1 MTVYSSF
8 SIENFRCFEK
18 LTIEPLARVNLI
30 CGENNTG
37 KTALLEA
44 LWMHSGP
51 NLPDI
56 GLRLYGFRGMAG
68 PDPARLLYDLFRNF
82 DPHRTITLEA
92 KGDWNERY
100 RSLKIKSQPRG
111 PRVYVPQSSDEQSL
125 IGMTARETNV
135 SAVSDTEIVL
145 DYIDEHGSSF
155 VSTGRWEISEAPVP
169 EGLPLV
175 PFALTSQGM
184 AMNRASM
191 PPRPSNIFLSARHRN
206 RPEEDVARFGNVVL
220 EGDADSIV
228 NCLKAV
234 DPRIARLE
242 TIAALPSP
250 MIYAEIGIGR
260 PVPMGFLGDSVG
272 RLLSMALAF
281 QEASNGKILIDEVEN
296 GLHHSALQG
305 VWENL
310 NRLSQRFN
318 VQVFATTHSYECM
331 VAARDAFTS
340 AEQNDLHI
348 HRLQRQD
355 DAITAVTY
363 PFEALDF
370 TLDYGAEVR

>member
-1 MTVYSSF
+1 LYTSF
-8 SIENFRCFEK
+8 TIENFRCFEK

-37 KTALLEA
+37 KTALLES

-51 NLPDI
+51 NSPDL
-56 GLRLYGFRGMAG
+56 GLRLNNFRGITG
-68 PDPARLLYDLFRNF
+68 VDPRRLLHDLFRNF
-82 DPHRTITLEA
+82 DPQRIITLEA
-92 KGDWNERY
+92 QGDWSGYY

-111 PRVYVPQSSDEQSL
+111 PEVFVPQAPDEQSL
-125 IGMTARETNV
+125 VGRVARETNV
-135 SAVSDTEIVL
+135 SAISDTEIVL
-145 DYIDEHGSSF
+145 DYIDEHGQGF
-155 VSTGRWEISEAPVP
+155 VSTGRWEISEAPLP
-169 EGLPLV
+169 DGMPLV

-184 AMNRASM
+184 AMSRANM
-191 PPRPSNIFLSARHRN
+191 PARPSSIFLSARHRS

-220 EGDADSIV
+220 EGAAESIV

-234 DPRIARLE
+234 DSRIDRLE
-242 TIAALPSP
+242 TIAAPPSP

-260 PVPMGFLGDSVG
+260 PVPMGFLGDGVG

-281 QEASNGKILIDEVEN
+281 QEASNGAILIDEIEN
-296 GLHHSALQG
+296 GLHHKALHG

-310 NRLSQRFN
+310 NRLSRNFN

-331 VAARDAFTS
+331 VAARDAFTA
-340 AEQNDLHI
+340 AEQQDLHI
-348 HRLQRQD
+348 HRLNRGD
-355 DAITAVTY
+355 GGIAATTY

-370 TLDYGAEVR
+370 TLSYGAEVR

>member
-1 MTVYSSF
+1 MYTSF
-8 SIENFRCFEK
+8 RIENFRCFEE

-44 LWMHSGP
+44 LWLHSGP
-51 NLPDI
+51 NSPDL
-56 GLRLYGFRGMAG
+56 GLRLNGFRGIAG
-68 PDPARLLYDLFRNF
+68 ADPRRLLHDLFRNF
-82 DPHRTITLEA
+82 DPQRTITLEA
-92 KGDWNERY
+92 KGNWNKY
-100 RSLKIKSQPRG
+100 HRSLKIKSRPRG
-111 PRVYVPQSSDEQSL
+111 PELFVPQSPDEQSPA
-125 IGMTARETNV
+125 GRVFRETNV

-145 DYIDEHGSSF
+145 NYTDEHGESF

-169 EGLPLV
+169 DGMPIV
-175 PFALTSQGM
+175 PITLTSQGM
-184 AMNRASM
+184 AVSRANM
-191 PPRPSNIFLSARHRN
+191 PARPSNIFLSARHRN

-220 EGDADSIV
+220 EGGASSIV

-234 DPRIARLE
+234 DPRVARLE
-242 TIAALPSP
+242 TIAAPPSP

-260 PVPMGFLGDSVG
+260 PVPMGFLGDGVG

-281 QEASNGKILIDEVEN
+281 QEATNGTILIDEVEN
-296 GLHHSALQG
+296 GLHHKALQG

-318 VQVFATTHSYECM
+318 VQVFATTHSYESM
-331 VAARDAFTS
+331 VAARDAF
-340 AEQNDLHI
+340 AAVEEQDFHI

-355 DAITAVTY
+355 GAIRAVTY

-370 TLDYGAEVR
+370 TLSLSLIHI